1 MEMKRRDV
9 FRMAA
14 GAAALTALASPA
26 VAQSPWP
33 QKERTIKVIVPWP
46 PGAANDALGRL
57 LAERLQEKFG
67 VTAIVENRVGGA
79 GLVGTK
85 AVIQSDPDGYTFLA
99 SAFNTAVM
107 PLVLKSADFNPET
120 DLEVLART
128 AVAPLVCVVSG
139 SRPEKT
145 LAEVIAAAKAEPK
158 KWNFAI
164 SSLGSAGHLATIEFI
179 RRTGVNID
187 MVPYRGTQPAL
198 TDLMGGSVQLLIDPS
213 FALLPASSD
222 PTKVRALGIATKQR
236 SMLAPDVPTMAEAGL
251 PGFEFNS
258 WYGVWAPKSIPAD
271 IATKVNTLV
280 QETMRDP
287 AIVKRLTTTLIEPIA
302 ESPDDTK
309 KFIRS
314 EIVRATDLLKS
325 VNFQPS

>member
-1 MEMKRRDV
+1 MKRRDL
-9 FRMAA
+9 FKAAA
-14 GAAALTALASPA
+14 GAAALAIWKSPV
-26 VAQSPWP
+26 VAQSGWP
-33 QKERTIKVIVPWP
+33 QKEKTIRVIVPWP

-57 LAERLQEKFG
+57 LAERLQDKFG

-85 AVIQSDPDGYTFLA
+85 AVIQSEPDGYTFLA

-107 PLVLKSADFNPET
+107 PMVLKSADFNPET

-128 AVAPLVCVVSG
+128 AVAPLVCVMSA

-145 LAEVIAAAKAEPK
+145 LAEVLTAAKAEPK

-187 MVPYRGTQPAL
+187 IVPYRGTQPAL

-213 FALLPASSD
+213 FALLPAAQD
-222 PTKVRALGIATKQR
+222 GTKVRALGIATRKR
-236 SMLAPDVPTMAEAGL
+236 SILAPDLPTMTEAGL
-251 PGFEFNS
+251 AGFEFNS
-258 WYGVWAPKSIPAD
+258 WYGVWAPKGISAD
-271 IATKVNTLV
+271 VAAKVNALL
-280 QETMRDP
+280 QDTMRDP
-287 AIVKRLTTTLIEPIA
+287 AIVKRLTTTLIEPVA
-302 ESPDDTK
+302 ESIDDTR

-314 EIVRATDLLKS
+314 EIVRAGELLKS